1 MMGVSRE
8 VCEGCKKQI
17 YGGNSWCACDMC
29 FKISHSK
36 CVKISDFSFQDL
48 EAVWLCT
55 DCNGKGRLKRYNP
68 FVNMFSD
75 SESDSNDLISKST
88 EHKLISNILQEC
100 RMYDSISKFNV
111 DHGSCLSQP
120 SDFSLLF
127 NNIDG
132 NFTNFDSLLVGLNK
146 FSQTFSAIAICETNI
161 DSSQKGLYEI
171 KGFESFYQSKIEGKG
186 KGSGLGLYIDEKY
199 TCEGLPDLCICT
211 TSIETLFLKITN
223 TREEIVVGVVYRP
236 PSGNVNLFLMEMERV
251 LQSLPK
257 DNVFIGGDFNINLH
271 DTESKSAENF
281 GVNIVSSG
289 FSPTISIW
297 THCMPNHVATC
308 IDNILTN
315 ALGNVQFS
323 ATVSD
328 SISHHLPLICSS
340 SSDGYL
346 LNSDPNSESEPQTIT
361 RFEFSQANSDAL
373 RLQAAHLVQQN
384 DGISQ
389 FVNLVADVK
398 SAMDVCK
405 IESPIISKPKRGANP
420 WITPGIINS
429 SNKKNVLYQNWN
441 QSKHKI
447 KNPDGDPELKMKY
460 KAYQKQFNYIVRKA
474 KRTYNL
480 SLFKKAEGDAK
491 ATWKIINNLRGKRN
505 AKIAQSFIID
515 GEVVFQRRRIA
526 EGFNNYFVSIAKK
539 LNSGDD
545 LTYEPVPEFSSY
557 MTKRIS
563 KSFAFYDCSATEV
576 EEIIKEFSNGKA
588 SDLPVQGIKICAS
601 ILSPILSSYF
611 NHFMKQG
618 IFPDILKVGNIT
630 PVYKN
635 KGSKQSFDCYRPIS
649 IIPIFGK
656 IFEKVIYNRLYNFF
670 TSQNLIN
677 PRQFGFRKGHSTSH
691 ALNYSVNFLNDA
703 ISKGRHTIGIFIDL
717 SKAFDTIDHTK
728 LLAKLENNGIR
739 GSSLNLICSYISCRK
754 QFTTYMDEPSEF
766 AFIEFGVPQGSVL
779 GPLLFLMYIN
789 DIINCSSL
797 GEFVLFADD
806 TNIFVTA
813 ETKKLV
819 YKKANDVMKSVS
831 QYMLSNQLHINISKC
846 NMMYFKPN
854 IHSRNVCART
864 DGYDVSCK
872 LYLNAKEIKKVPT
885 VKFLGVTMDED
896 LTWKPHLQEL
906 KKKLASAQGIL
917 HRIKDYVPGNALKTL
932 YHSLFE
938 SQLTYGITVWGAQPY
953 STLYELFTLQKNCL
967 RLLFGNIHARNQ
979 KLYCYCNYGESGVM
993 ICCDNCDSWFH
1004 DECIGL
1010 TESEATDYGVKNL
1023 PYFCAECVRLKSAPL
1038 NSLTYCV
1045 CKSEESGEMI
1055 ECSQCRDWF
1064 HDECVNLSASDLKQI
1079 IFFYCHDCSSK
1090 DSTLKTIYKDFTKE
1104 HTKPLFKKHNIL
1116 SIFNLYPYFCLN
1128 ETYKI
1133 LKFRTPYSLYELLD
1147 LPSDRTGRHLL
1158 LKTRAIGSRH
1168 EEKSFFSQSI
1178 RFWNKH
1184 HKKIIEPS
1192 NVKLHKEC
1200 SKKLNLVGT
1209 EFSFFDFSTKVSTF
1223 KATLKKLL
1231 LQTQSSGDEINWTE
1245 KNYISN

>member
-1 MMGVSRE
+1 
-8 VCEGCKKQI
+8 
-17 YGGNSWCACDMC
+17 
-29 FKISHSK
+29 
-36 CVKISDFSFQDL
+36 
-48 EAVWLCT
+48 
-55 DCNGKGRLKRYNP
+55 
-68 FVNMFSD
+68 
-75 SESDSNDLISKST
+75 
-88 EHKLISNILQEC
+88 
-100 RMYDSISKFNV
+100 
-111 DHGSCLSQP
+111 
-120 SDFSLLF
+120 
-127 NNIDG
+127 
-132 NFTNFDSLLVGLNK
+132 
-146 FSQTFSAIAICETNI
+146 
-161 DSSQKGLYEI
+161 
-171 KGFESFYQSKIEGKG
+171 
-186 KGSGLGLYIDEKY
+186 
-199 TCEGLPDLCICT
+199 
-211 TSIETLFLKITN
+211 
-223 TREEIVVGVVYRP
+223 
-236 PSGNVNLFLMEMERV
+236 
-251 LQSLPK
+251 
-257 DNVFIGGDFNINLH
+257 
-271 DTESKSAENF
+271 
-281 GVNIVSSG
+281 
-289 FSPTISIW
+289 
-297 THCMPNHVATC
+297 
-308 IDNILTN
+308 
-315 ALGNVQFS
+315 
-323 ATVSD
+323 
-328 SISHHLPLICSS
+328 
-340 SSDGYL
+340 
-346 LNSDPNSESEPQTIT
+346 
-361 RFEFSQANSDAL
+361 
-373 RLQAAHLVQQN
+373 
-384 DGISQ
+384 
-389 FVNLVADVK
+389 
-398 SAMDVCK
+398 
-405 IESPIISKPKRGANP
+405 
-420 WITPGIINS
+420 
-429 SNKKNVLYQNWN
+429 
-441 QSKHKI
+441 
-447 KNPDGDPELKMKY
+447 
-460 KAYQKQFNYIVRKA
+460 
-474 KRTYNL
+474 
-480 SLFKKAEGDAK
+480 
-491 ATWKIINNLRGKRN
+491 
-505 AKIAQSFIID
+505 
-515 GEVVFQRRRIA
+515 
-526 EGFNNYFVSIAKK
+526 
-539 LNSGDD
+539 
-545 LTYEPVPEFSSY
+545 
-557 MTKRIS
+557 
-563 KSFAFYDCSATEV
+563 
-576 EEIIKEFSNGKA
+576 
-588 SDLPVQGIKICAS
+588 
-601 ILSPILSSYF
+601 
-611 NHFMKQG
+611 MKQG

-677 PRQFGFRKGHSTSH
+677 PRQFGFRKGHSTNH

-766 AFIEFGVPQGSVL
+766 AFIEFRVPQGSVL

-938 SQLTYGITVWGAQPY
+938 SQLTYGITVLGAQPY

-1064 HDECVNLSASDLKQI
+1064 HDECVDLSASDLKQI
-1079 IFFYCHDCSSK
+1079 LFFYCHDCSSK
-1090 DSTLKTIYKDFTKE
+1090 DSTLKTIYTDFTKE
-1104 HTKPLFKKHNIL
+1104 YTKPLFKKHNIL

-1158 LKTRAIGSRH
+1158 LKGGGPR
-1168 EEKSFFSQSI
+1168 QN
-1178 RFWNKH
+1178 FW
-1184 HKKIIEPS
+1184 EDQFQA
-1192 NVKLHKEC
+1192 L
-1200 SKKLNLVGT
+1200 GT
-1209 EFSFFDFSTKVSTF
+1209 TGAPND
-1223 KATLKKLL
+1223 
-1231 LQTQSSGDEINWTE
+1231 SGNFW
-1245 KNYISN
+1245 

>member
-1 MMGVSRE
+1 M
-8 VCEGCKKQI
+8 
-17 YGGNSWCACDMC
+17 
-29 FKISHSK
+29 
-36 CVKISDFSFQDL
+36 
-48 EAVWLCT
+48 
-55 DCNGKGRLKRYNP
+55 
-68 FVNMFSD
+68 
-75 SESDSNDLISKST
+75 ST
-88 EHKLISNILQEC
+88 
-100 RMYDSISKFNV
+100 
-111 DHGSCLSQP
+111 
-120 SDFSLLF
+120 
-127 NNIDG
+127 
-132 NFTNFDSLLVGLNK
+132 
-146 FSQTFSAIAICETNI
+146 
-161 DSSQKGLYEI
+161 
-171 KGFESFYQSKIEGKG
+171 
-186 KGSGLGLYIDEKY
+186 SGL
-199 TCEGLPDLCICT
+199 LP
-211 TSIETLFLKITN
+211 
-223 TREEIVVGVVYRP
+223 
-236 PSGNVNLFLMEMERV
+236 
-251 LQSLPK
+251 
-257 DNVFIGGDFNINLH
+257 
-271 DTESKSAENF
+271 
-281 GVNIVSSG
+281 
-289 FSPTISIW
+289 
-297 THCMPNHVATC
+297 
-308 IDNILTN
+308 
-315 ALGNVQFS
+315 
-323 ATVSD
+323 
-328 SISHHLPLICSS
+328 
-340 SSDGYL
+340 
-346 LNSDPNSESEPQTIT
+346 
-361 RFEFSQANSDAL
+361 
-373 RLQAAHLVQQN
+373 
-384 DGISQ
+384 
-389 FVNLVADVK
+389 
-398 SAMDVCK
+398 
-405 IESPIISKPKRGANP
+405 
-420 WITPGIINS
+420 
-429 SNKKNVLYQNWN
+429 WN
-441 QSKHKI
+441 Y
-447 KNPDGDPELKMKY
+447 P
-460 KAYQKQFNYIVRKA
+460 
-474 KRTYNL
+474 
-480 SLFKKAEGDAK
+480 
-491 ATWKIINNLRGKRN
+491 
-505 AKIAQSFIID
+505 
-515 GEVVFQRRRIA
+515 
-526 EGFNNYFVSIAKK
+526 
-539 LNSGDD
+539 
-545 LTYEPVPEFSSY
+545 
-557 MTKRIS
+557 
-563 KSFAFYDCSATEV
+563 
-576 EEIIKEFSNGKA
+576 NGKA
-588 SDLPVQGIKICAS
+588 SDLPVQGIKICAPV
-601 ILSPILSSYF
+601 LSPILSSYF
-611 NHFMKQG
+611 NHFMQQG
-618 IFPDILKVGNIT
+618 VFPDILKIGNIT

-691 ALNYSVNFLNDA
+691 ALNYSVNFLNNA
-703 ISKGRHTIGIFIDL
+703 ISKAKHTIGIFIDL

-739 GSSLNLICSYISCRK
+739 GNSLNLICSYISCRK
-754 QFTTYMDEPSEF
+754 QFTTFMDESSGS

-789 DIINCSSL
+789 DIVNCSTF

-813 ETKKLV
+813 ETKQLA

-885 VKFLGVTMDED
+885 VKFLGVTMDEN

-917 HRIKDYVPGNALKTL
+917 HRIKDYVPGSALKTL

-967 RLLFGNIHARNQ
+967 RLLFGNSHARNQ

-993 ICCDNCDSWFH
+993 LCCDNCDSWFH

-1010 TESEATDYGVKNL
+1010 TESEAIDYGVKNL
-1023 PYFCAECVRLKSAPL
+1023 PYFCAECVRLKSDPL
-1038 NSLTYCV
+1038 KSLTYCV

-1064 HDECVNLSASDLKQI
+1064 HDECVKLSASDLKQI
-1079 IFFYCHDCSSK
+1079 LFFYCHDCSSK
-1090 DSTLKTIYKDFTKE
+1090 DSTLKTIYKDYTKE

-1147 LPSDRTGRHLL
+1147 LPSDRTGRNLL
-1158 LKTRAIGSRH
+1158 LKTRAIGSRQ

-1209 EFSFFDFSTKVSTF
+1209 EFSFFDLSTKVSTF
-1223 KATLKKLL
+1223 KARLKTLL
-1231 LQTQSSGDEINWTE
+1231 LQTQSSGDDINWT
-1245 KNYISN
+1245 KNNYISN